1 MFAYWENSL
10 KLIER
15 LDFIQVRGNLMEDKI
30 ITLLEDVRESNLDE
44 VSQKLSALNQVPFLI
59 NIPESVIKVVK
70 TL

>member
-1 MFAYWENSL
+1 
-10 KLIER
+10 
-15 LDFIQVRGNLMEDKI
+15 MEDKI